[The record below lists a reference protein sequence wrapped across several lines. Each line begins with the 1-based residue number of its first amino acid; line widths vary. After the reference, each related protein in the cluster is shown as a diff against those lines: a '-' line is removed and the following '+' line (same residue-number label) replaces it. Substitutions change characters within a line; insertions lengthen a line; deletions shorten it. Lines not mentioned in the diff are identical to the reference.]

1 MTFMENSYV
10 TTKAVMNSKV
20 SAQAKGN
27 VSQVTSGANQAVSRA
42 SASTNN

>member
-10 TTKAVMNSKV
+10 TTKAVMNSKSSSV
-20 SAQAKGN
+20 AKGN

-42 SASTNN
+42 SSNTNN